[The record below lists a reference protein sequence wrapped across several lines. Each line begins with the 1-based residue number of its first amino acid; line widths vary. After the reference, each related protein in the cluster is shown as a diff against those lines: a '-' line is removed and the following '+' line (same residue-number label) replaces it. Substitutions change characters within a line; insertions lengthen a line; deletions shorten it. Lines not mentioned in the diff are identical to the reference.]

1 MADVKKILIVE
12 DEIPLLD
19 SYAELV
25 ETAGYIP
32 LKASDGY
39 QALDTLSNNFD
50 QIDLVLLDLMM
61 PGVDGLE
68 VLKTIRNNED
78 KYGKMPIVV
87 LTNMT
92 SESVVKEAFDLG
104 AISYL
109 VKTDLDYDGLVKEL
123 SKFFGQNVNLL
134 TALKWEKYCI
144 IKE

>member
-25 ETAGYIP
+25 EAAGYVP

-39 QALDTLSNNFD
+39 QALDILSNNLD

-68 VLKTIRNNED
+68 VLKTIKSNED
-78 KYGKMPIVV
+78 KYGRMPIVV

-109 VKTDLDYDGLVKEL
+109 VKTDLDYDGLIKEL
-123 SKFFGQNVNLL
+123 SKFFG
-134 TALKWEKYCI
+134 
-144 IKE
+144 

>member
-19 SYAELV
+19 SYAESV
-25 ETAGYIP
+25 ETAGYVP

-39 QALDTLSNNFD
+39 QALDILSNNLD

-68 VLKTIRNNED
+68 VLKTVRNNED

-92 SESVVKEAFDLG
+92 SESVVKESFALG
-104 AISYL
+104 ATSYL

-123 SKFFGQNVNLL
+123 AKFFG
-134 TALKWEKYCI
+134 
-144 IKE
+144 

>member
-19 SYAELV
+19 SYAELI
-25 ETAGYIP
+25 ETAGYVP

-78 KYGKMPIVV
+78 KYGKMLIVV

-123 SKFFGQNVNLL
+123 KKFFD
-134 TALKWEKYCI
+134 
-144 IKE
+144 